1 MAVRLWDWLRQ
12 TWPGTPAAEKAVLLI
27 LADISG
33 YTDYMLASQKALVHG
48 QHHINTL
55 MKAIIRQV
63 RIPLKVAKLE
73 GDAVFLYA
81 TISPEHSHERQP
93 QKTLGDKLLQFFD
106 TFSTQL
112 QALEQDA
119 TCTCEACSNIGQ
131 LRLKIIVHAGSA
143 IFYRIGE
150 FNELGG
156 IDVIIAHRLLKNTVN
171 LDEYLLMTEAAYSLI
186 RNSGT
191 LHTVRHEESYKSL
204 GTILTYIYPVQ
215 RAAKGIE
222 TS

>member
-1 MAVRLWDWLRQ
+1 MVVRLWNWFHQ
-12 TWPGTPAAEKAVLLI
+12 TWHWPTSAEKEVLLI

-33 YTDYMLASQKALVHG
+33 YTDYLLASQTSLVHG
-48 QHHINTL
+48 QLHINAL

-81 TISPEHSHERQP
+81 TIPRDRLTEREW
-93 QKTLGDKLLQFFD
+93 KKSLGDKLLQFFD
-106 TFSTQL
+106 IFSTQL
-112 QALEQDA
+112 QALERDA
-119 TCTCEACSNIGQ
+119 SCTCEACANLGK
-131 LRLKIIVHAGSA
+131 LRLKIIAHAGSA

-150 FNELGG
+150 FKELGG

-171 LDEYLLMTEAAYSLI
+171 LSEYLLITEAAHAIVSI
-186 RNSGT
+186 SGKMDT
-191 LHTVRHEESYKSL
+191 IRHEEAYQSL

-215 RAAKGIE
+215 RPARRTGA
-222 TS
+222 S